1 MPRVRWGMTAYLSQ
15 DVGTNDNNLECLL
28 LLYIFI
34 SVFTVL
40 LLVML
45 GKKSLEKIT
54 FCTDCLF
61 LNTFD
66 SVLYF
71 IVYPCIILL

>member
-45 GKKSLEKIT
+45 GKK
-54 FCTDCLF
+54 
-61 LNTFD
+61 
-66 SVLYF
+66 VLKK
-71 IVYPCIILL
+71 